1 MLVCSRYNH
10 SPSTFAAYSKHI
22 RYTMITTAAAS
33 TYKRKRGLKKK
44 KNKKKRQ
51 YLLSSNAKVKSRIL
65 DLGYVRSSDPMST
78 SASLAIKLPTMPV
91 QVPSGFLVPHCL
103 LGSRPHR
110 YLRGGRRC
118 LRVRVLRSWGYQGG
132 GYGTLG

>member
-1 MLVCSRYNH
+1 ML
-10 SPSTFAAYSKHI
+10 I
-22 RYTMITTAAAS
+22 TAATS
-33 TYKRKRGLKKK
+33 TYKRKRGLKKE
-44 KNKKKRQ
+44 KKKDKKKKRRQ

-110 YLRGGRRC
+110 YLRGEGSC
-118 LRVRVLRSWGYQGG
+118 SRVRVLRSWGAQGG